1 MRLGAIFFNSIAF
14 SVQLHKEIQQ
24 TVVVRFIFHS
34 VPISVVSPTLQ
45 RIINVFVC
53 VCLIYLSLLKRV
65 EKRMETH
72 DDAWVAL
79 MLNVLVTGFERI
91 QDGADEAFPR
101 PYRIKAYHDLF
112 VTL

>member
-45 RIINVFVC
+45 RIINLC
-53 VCLIYLSLLKRV
+53 VCLFELPKPTETGGKKNGNTRR
-65 EKRMETH
+65 RMGCF
-72 DDAWVAL
+72 DA
-79 MLNVLVTGFERI
+79 
-91 QDGADEAFPR
+91 
-101 PYRIKAYHDLF
+101 
-112 VTL
+112 